1 MNNESKVTSRQMDLL
16 RKLYQE
22 GKTIEVHTV
31 EKTQDEIADELGI
44 TRQALSNHLKTLK
57 ELEYIRTGRGF
68 IDLTDKALEFLGEKK
83 GDVFIFVRIEPTKR
97 KQVYESIRK
106 LKIKRIHRVTGDI
119 DLIVEADK
127 TRLDEILEEVAS
139 LDGVRETIT
148 HVVLET
154 F

>member
-1 MNNESKVTSRQMDLL
+1 MNNESKLTSRQMDLL

-57 ELEYIRTGRGF
+57 ELGYIRTGRGF